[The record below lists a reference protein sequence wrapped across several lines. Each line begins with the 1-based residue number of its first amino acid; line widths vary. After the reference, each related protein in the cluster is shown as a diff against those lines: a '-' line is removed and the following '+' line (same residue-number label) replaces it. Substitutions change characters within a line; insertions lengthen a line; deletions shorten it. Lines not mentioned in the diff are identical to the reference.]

1 MPLMSCAD
9 VTAVNQYC
17 VCGTVE
23 TPFFICDRQGKS
35 HSKYSNTN
43 MAEEAESSGKCPVG
57 DSYKLGKPPSP
68 DCDVENNPPSDLLT
82 PTK

>member
-1 MPLMSCAD
+1 MSCAD
-9 VTAVNQYC
+9 ICYGSEPVLRLRYC
-17 VCGTVE
+17 RNSI
-23 TPFFICDRQGKS
+23 FHLRHKQGKS